1 MDFSW
6 IITFL
11 IWVVVLSIG
20 FAIVKYLIMP
30 AVTPAAQPYV
40 WAVLGIILLI
50 ALVIFA
56 SSSLGEPRVL
66 RVN

>member
-11 IWVVVLSIG
+11 IGVVVLSIA

-30 AVTPAAQPYV
+30 VVPAGAQPAV
-40 WAVLGIILLI
+40 WAILGIILLI
-50 ALVIFA
+50 ALLYAA
-56 SSSLGEPRVL
+56 SGGFTGPRSLVPH
-66 RVN
+66 

>member
-11 IWVVVLSIG
+11 IWVIVGSIG

-30 AVTPAAQPYV
+30 AVAAALQPYV

-56 SSSLGEPRVL
+56 SGYLGEPRVPRL
-66 RVN
+66 S